1 VYVCVLVCVFVCVCM
16 FVCVCVCVCVCAC
29 VFKICV
35 CACER
40 ESNPKSMC
48 TNLRQN
54 SYRNFVLYVSVC
66 LRACAC
72 MLVCMCVHFK
82 SKTLTSPLPF
92 SHPPA
97 ETKYPA
103 KVVNQFKRP
112 SDVGFAY
119 CLALLC
125 FCMYESVCEC
135 VCGCVYLCLCVHARA
150 NRCVI
155 IVICVVCGECCVC
168 ACVCVCALV
177 CVIAHSVV
185 CVILT
190 SSKAYDLRIY
200 YVQGNSCVGMIFRLC
215 IRLAL
220 HHM

>member
-1 VYVCVLVCVFVCVCM
+1 VRVRVCVHVCVCVCM
-16 FVCVCVCVCVCAC
+16 CVCVCVCVCV
-29 VFKICV
+29 
-35 CACER
+35 R
-40 ESNPKSMC
+40 
-48 TNLRQN
+48 
-54 SYRNFVLYVSVC
+54 VC
-66 LRACAC
+66 LKFVCVRVRGKVTQNQCAPTFDKIGIKTLFCMSLCVRASAC